1 MAEREN
7 VNRRPNHCEP
17 VVNRWFMD
25 YCFHLAAE
33 FFQKRKYEDFEE
45 IRNVLTSKYETR

>member
-1 MAEREN
+1 MAEKEN
-7 VNRRPNHCEP
+7 VNRRPNHYEH

-45 IRNVLTSKYETR
+45 IRNVLTSK